1 MSQLGFGFE
10 CLIQGSGLGFNK
22 WGLGLNVKNKAR
34 VWVLYLALNPC
45 NQLVGFCKQ
54 VGLGV

>member
-1 MSQLGFGFE
+1 MSYAGFRARIQQLGF
-10 CLIQGSGLGFNK
+10 
-22 WGLGLNVKNKAR
+22 LGLNVKNKIR
-34 VWVLYLALNPC
+34 VWVLIFGPKPC